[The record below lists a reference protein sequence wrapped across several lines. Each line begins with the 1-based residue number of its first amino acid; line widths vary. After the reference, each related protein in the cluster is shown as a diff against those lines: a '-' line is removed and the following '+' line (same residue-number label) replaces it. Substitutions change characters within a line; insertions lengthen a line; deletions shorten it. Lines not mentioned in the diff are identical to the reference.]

1 MENNSHSF
9 YANSFKTF
17 DNSQIIFNNNPLKN
31 KIKKNLKIFSNI
43 NTNLY
48 YQKNNSASNIFLEKL
63 SQTSL
68 AKNSIEIKNM
78 YNRLTPSCLRNNKK
92 YGNFYI
98 FGKREL
104 AFNKSVK
111 EGKLVFKYHQ
121 SIGIE
126 KKPKNIIKI
135 MNPNKINDS
144 LYLTESISKSTK
156 NKTTL
161 PLIEKDKSINEE
173 NKSISINNKYE
184 NKNISF
190 SRNSLHKNN
199 ISNNNNIDINS
210 FNNIEDYIK
219 NYNINNNEIKN
230 KNKKSV
236 IYLKKIS
243 LIKEK
248 EKEDLEKKEITT
260 HYSLFKKQEIL
271 EKSYGKNGLKDYIND
286 FREILLDKYNL
297 SIKKEK
303 EKVVNE
309 NVENKLNKIND
320 NLLDLE
326 LSSKLFLQEF
336 YPKFNEYIKFFEKL
350 REIERQKNLFYINKV
365 YLLEKRI
372 NTIKNKISK
381 YQIEKE
387 YLMKE
392 MLLQISIQEKNL
404 NLPKYYTDILIK
416 DFTYEQIKEKYG
428 EDIEEK
434 EYNNILQYKSSLDEN
449 EMDSIFEKIQQL
461 ENENIELINAFNK
474 AHAIHL
480 VYKKKRQKVKEE
492 IENDSKKQ
500 LDKLI
505 LAKERQLNLFKLKF
519 KNTEKDLNNLLKS
532 KDYSPS
538 DNSKLRHSKIYL
550 KVELLLKNLDENLNY
565 ELDIDDKIR
574 GKITEEKLIIQ
585 AIRRIEIIIT
595 MFLAEYKE
603 EKINYP
609 KKVKYYK
616 NIFDKE
622 RKFKKAIEQKRN
634 NFLKLERERKKIFDK
649 YTKIIFLKNKKIYHI
664 KPDKKVAVD
673 VDLSKLKEKGDKIE
687 QFLYDL
693 YD

>member
-126 KKPKNIIKI
+126 KKPKNIIKK

-144 LYLTESISKSTK
+144 LYLTESISKTTK

-210 FNNIEDYIK
+210 LNNIEDYIK

-243 LIKEK
+243 LNKEK

-271 EKSYGKNGLKDYIND
+271 EKKSYGKKSFKDYIND
-286 FREILLDKYNL
+286 FRKILLDKYNL

-309 NVENKLNKIND
+309 NLENRLNKINY
-320 NLLDLE
+320 NLHDVE
-326 LSSKLFLQEF
+326 LSSKLFLQGF
-336 YPKFNEYIKFFEKL
+336 YPKLNEYIKFCEKL
-350 REIERQKNLFYINKV
+350 YDIERQKNLFYINKI
-365 YLLEKRI
+365 YLIEKRI
-372 NTIKNKISK
+372 SSIKNKINK
-381 YQIEKE
+381 YEIVKE
-387 YLMKE
+387 YLIKE
-392 MLLQISIQEKNL
+392 MLLHISIQEKNL
-404 NLPKYYTDILIK
+404 HLPKYYADILIQ

-428 EDIEEK
+428 EDVEEK
-434 EYNNILQYKSSLDEN
+434 EYNRILEYKSSIDEN
-449 EMDSIFEKIQQL
+449 EMDSIFEKMKLL

-492 IENDSKKQ
+492 MDNDSKKEIK
-500 LDKLI
+500 KLI
-505 LAKERQLNLFKLKF
+505 LSKERQLNLIKVKF

-538 DNSKLRHSKIYL
+538 DNIKLRHSKIYL
-550 KVELLLKNLDENLNY
+550 KVELLLKNLDEGLNY
-565 ELDIDDKIR
+565 KLDINDKIR

-585 AIRRIEIIIT
+585 AIRRIEVIIT
-595 MFLAEYKE
+595 MFLAEFKE
-603 EKINYP
+603 DKINYP

-616 NIFDKE
+616 NMLDKE

-664 KPDKKVAVD
+664 KHNKKVAVE
-673 VDLSKLKEKGDKIE
+673 VDLSKLEEKGDKIE
-687 QFLYDL
+687 QFLYD
-693 YD
+693 